1 MRRLCSQR
9 WIKPGFAH
17 CRGPVLRAK
26 VPPPC
31 IQIMLCP
38 PHGDSWR
45 PAPVTLASNT
55 MADLPI
61 NDLNVE
67 SNETLIT
74 PDQLKREIPLSDAAL
89 QTVTKGR
96 EVIRDILDGTDHRL
110 FVVIGPCSIHDLKAA
125 HEYAERLK
133 VLAAEVSDTLYLVM
147 RVYFE
152 KPRTTVGWKGL
163 INDPYLD
170 DSFKIQDGLHIGR
183 KLLLDLAEMG
193 LPTATEALDPI
204 SPQYLQDLISWS
216 AIGARTTESQT
227 HREMASGLSSA
238 VGFKNGTDGGLTV
251 AINALQSVSSPH
263 RFLGINQEG
272 GVSIVTTKG
281 NAYGHVVLRGGNGK
295 PNYDSVSVALCEQ
308 ALTKAKITPNIMVD
322 CSHANSNKDPA
333 LQPLVMENV
342 ANQILE
348 GNQSIIGLM
357 VESHL
362 NWGCQAIPKN
372 LEDLQYGVSITDA
385 CIDWAS
391 TENTLR
397 SMHAKLK
404 DVLPKRA
411 RG

>member
-1 MRRLCSQR
+1 
-9 WIKPGFAH
+9 
-17 CRGPVLRAK
+17 
-26 VPPPC
+26 
-31 IQIMLCP
+31 
-38 PHGDSWR
+38 
-45 PAPVTLASNT
+45 

-183 KLLLDLAEMG
+183 QLLLDLAEMG

-204 SPQYLQDLISWS
+204 SPQYLQDMISWS

-308 ALTKAKITPNIMVD
+308 ALNKAKIKPNIMVD

-362 NWGCQAIPKN
+362 NWGCQAIPKD
-372 LEDLQYGVSITDA
+372 LADLQYGVSITDA
-385 CIDWAS
+385 CIDWAA

-404 DVLPKRA
+404 DVLPKRK
-411 RG
+411 RT

>member
-1 MRRLCSQR
+1 
-9 WIKPGFAH
+9 
-17 CRGPVLRAK
+17 
-26 VPPPC
+26 
-31 IQIMLCP
+31 
-38 PHGDSWR
+38 
-45 PAPVTLASNT
+45 

-61 NDLNVE
+61 NDLNVA

-74 PDQLKREIPLSDAAL
+74 PEQIKLEIPLTELA
-89 QTVTKGR
+89 QRTVSAGR
-96 EVIRDILDGTDHRL
+96 QVVRDILDGKDHRL
-110 FVVIGPCSIHDLKAA
+110 FVVVGPCSIHDIKAA

-133 VLAAEVSDTLYLVM
+133 VLAEEVSDTLYLVM

-263 RFLGINQEG
+263 RFLGINQQG

-295 PNYDSVSVALCEQ
+295 PNYDSVSVAICEQ
-308 ALTKAKITPNIMVD
+308 ELKKASIKPNIMVD

-333 LQPLVMENV
+333 LQPLVMDNV

-348 GNQSIIGLM
+348 GNQSIVGLM

-362 NWGCQAIPKN
+362 GWGNQSIPK
-372 LEDLQYGVSITDA
+372 DLDQLKYGVSITDA
-385 CIDWAS
+385 CIDWES
-391 TENTLR
+391 TEKTLR
-397 SMHAKLK
+397 AMHAKLR
-404 DVLPKRA
+404 DVLPKRQ
-411 RG
+411 RD

>member
-1 MRRLCSQR
+1 
-9 WIKPGFAH
+9 
-17 CRGPVLRAK
+17 
-26 VPPPC
+26 
-31 IQIMLCP
+31 
-38 PHGDSWR
+38 
-45 PAPVTLASNT
+45 LAASIRDLMSNT

-61 NDLNVE
+61 DDLNVA

-74 PDQLKREIPLSDAAL
+74 PDQLKREIPLTAAA
-89 QTVTKGR
+89 QATVSKGR
-96 EVIRDILDGTDHRL
+96 EVIRNILDGKDHRL
-110 FVVIGPCSIHDLKAA
+110 FIVIGPCSIHDIKAA

-133 VLAAEVSDTLYLVM
+133 ALAAEVSDTLYLVM

-183 KLLLDLAEMG
+183 QLLLDLAEKG

-308 ALTKAKITPNIMVD
+308 ALNKANVKPNIMVD

-348 GNQSIIGLM
+348 GNESIIGLM

-362 NWGCQAIPKN
+362 KWGAQAIPKD
-372 LEDLQYGVSITDA
+372 LADLQYGVSITDA
-385 CIDWAS
+385 CIDWES
-391 TENTLR
+391 TEKTLR

-404 DVLPKRA
+404 DVLPKRK
-411 RG
+411 RD